1 MAAPHTASHTAPH
14 GAPPSAAQPPRRADA
29 RQNRERVLA
38 AAREVFTESGPE
50 ASLNEIARR
59 AGVGPGTLYR
69 HFPNRHALVAAVV
82 KDRVTALCGHADGL
96 LAADRP
102 ADEALADWLRAF
114 LEHAR
119 TQHGMGVAAMI
130 ADADAA
136 GGGAEAG
143 GELDLNCHLSI
154 HNSAEALLGRAREA
168 GSVRRDLSADDLIQ
182 LVVGIALSTAR
193 SPDPDQ
199 PERLLALV
207 LDAARPR

>member
-1 MAAPHTASHTAPH
+1 MSAPQSAP
-14 GAPPSAAQPPRRADA
+14 QPARRADA

-38 AAREVFTESGPE
+38 AAREVFTEAGPA

-82 KDRVTALCGHADGL
+82 KDRVAALCAHADGL
-96 LAADRP
+96 LAAGRP

-114 LEHAR
+114 LDHAR
-119 TQHGMGVAAMI
+119 TQQGMGVAAMI
-130 ADADAA
+130 AEADATS
-136 GGGAEAG
+136 GGAEAG
-143 GELDLNCHLSI
+143 DELDLNCHQSI
-154 HNSAEALLGRAREA
+154 HNSAEALLDRAREA
-168 GSVRRDLSADDLIQ
+168 GAVRGDLSADDMIQ

-199 PERLLALV
+199 PERLLGLV